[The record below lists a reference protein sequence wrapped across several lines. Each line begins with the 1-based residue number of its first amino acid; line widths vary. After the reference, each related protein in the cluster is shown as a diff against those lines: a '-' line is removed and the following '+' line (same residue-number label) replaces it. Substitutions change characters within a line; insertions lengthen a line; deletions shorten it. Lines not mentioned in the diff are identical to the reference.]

1 MTLGNAN
8 EPTSTR
14 ARFSEPSRLHDTVM
28 ATRTN
33 SGLEINERVHLYTEK
48 GLPQDNNHIKN
59 AELRRHCVAAGGYSR
74 SAVAKG
80 ALCPKRLL
88 PS

>member
-28 ATRTN
+28 GARTN

-48 GLPQDNNHIKN
+48 GPPQDNNRIK
-59 AELRRHCVAAGGYSR
+59 
-74 SAVAKG
+74 
-80 ALCPKRLL
+80 KRVSYGLIVL
-88 PS
+88 QC